1 MLTEIN
7 RSKAENELADCQHR
21 NMKARC
27 RLEIKNN
34 AMCDV
39 NEESSAD
46 ATTATPPK
54 NKVLLAL
61 AAIRRGSQIAGADMN
76 TFLCFLRKI
85 NAK

>member
-21 NMKARC
+21 NMKARR

-39 NEESSAD
+39 NEESSLDAD
-46 ATTATPPK
+46 CQRRNMKAHRRLEIKNNAMCDVNEESSVDAIAATP
-54 NKVLLAL
+54 
-61 AAIRRGSQIAGADMN
+61 
-76 TFLCFLRKI
+76 
-85 NAK
+85 